1 MSLVKKIL
9 APFKNIH
16 FQSLMGNGV
25 MAMLGMITTAVLFR
39 VLSIQDAGVYFF
51 FMTLYNLVDTVKA
64 GFLTNAFISFYAGAK
79 QERVNEVAG
88 SSWTLAI
95 LISIGLL
102 IINIPAFF
110 ITPHIDDYATEIY
123 IKYFSLFALSTLP
136 FFMATLVVQGEKRFD
151 RYFWCRLIN
160 QLLFMVSIAV
170 LIIIKKS
177 TVLSILT
184 AFAVTN
190 FIASIIIM
198 LIGWTNIGT
207 IKYTTKKTLTEIF
220 HFGKFSVGTSISTNL
235 FKVTDTFFIN
245 YYLGAPAIAIFNLG
259 GRWMQVVEIPLL
271 SFASSGMPTLSGYYN
286 AGMKDEMMDVM
297 KKMIGMLS
305 IAIFVIAIL
314 AILFANPLILLIGG
328 DKYLGSQAPNLFR
341 IFISIAVLFPADR
354 FFALTLDVIKKP
366 KINFYKILIMLA
378 VNLVADF
385 IGVSVFKSVYAVAL
399 TNIFPIAVAIMITYY
414 PLQKYY
420 KFNFWEMY
428 VVGYNEL
435 IILAKN
441 IFNTLFSN
449 TKTLN
454 S

>member
-1 MSLVKKIL
+1 
-9 APFKNIH
+9 
-16 FQSLMGNGV
+16 
-25 MAMLGMITTAVLFR
+25 MA
-39 VLSIQDAGVYFF
+39 
-51 FMTLYNLVDTVKA
+51 
-64 GFLTNAFISFYAGAK
+64 
-79 QERVNEVAG
+79 
-88 SSWTLAI
+88 
-95 LISIGLL
+95 
-102 IINIPAFF
+102 
-110 ITPHIDDYATEIY
+110 
-123 IKYFSLFALSTLP
+123 
-136 FFMATLVVQGEKRFD
+136 
-151 RYFWCRLIN
+151 
-160 QLLFMVSIAV
+160 SIAV

-177 TVLSILT
+177 SVLSILT

-207 IKYTTKKTLTEIF
+207 IKYTTRKTLTEIF
-220 HFGKFSVGTSISTNL
+220 HFGKYSVGTSVSTNL
-235 FKVTDTFFIN
+235 FRVTDTFFIN

-328 DKYLGSQAPNLFR
+328 NKYLGSQAPNLFR

-428 VVGYNEL
+428 VVGYNEI

-441 IFNTLFSN
+441 IFKTLFSN
-449 TKTLN
+449 AKTLN